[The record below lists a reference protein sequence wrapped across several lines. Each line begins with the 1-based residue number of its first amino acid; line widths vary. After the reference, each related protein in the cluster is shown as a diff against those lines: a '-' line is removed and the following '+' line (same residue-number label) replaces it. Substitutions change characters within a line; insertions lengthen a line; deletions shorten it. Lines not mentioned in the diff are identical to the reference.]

1 MAMPIVSWW
10 TFVDEND
17 ESQGITPLSQW
28 NTGTIIAGE
37 TTAQKKIIVWNNKG
51 GSTGVSSMKDCELGV
66 VGQNGEIVGS
76 KIAEGKWVQ
85 IEHPI
90 GTTPFRIGG
99 DFVNNTWVPVRK
111 PIGATNTSSQ
121 MIEGNANDG
130 TMETAGNER
139 NYAKFIARMVP
150 PDTATPGPHQAK
162 LRLYYNVDSI

>member
-10 TFVDEND
+10 TFVNEND

-76 KIAEGKWVQ
+76 KIAEKM
-85 IEHPI
+85 
-90 GTTPFRIGG
+90 
-99 DFVNNTWVPVRK
+99 
-111 PIGATNTSSQ
+111 GANRTS
-121 MIEGNANDG
+121 
-130 TMETAGNER
+130 
-139 NYAKFIARMVP
+139 YW
-150 PDTATPGPHQAK
+150 
-162 LRLYYNVDSI
+162 YNSFLELEEIL